1 MKTFKDVW
9 EDAAANSVSGG
20 GVEMPA
26 DVQQDKKR
34 RKKAVYDGRT
44 KEGRKFVERM
54 MARRKAKEDKEK
66 KKLHA
71 QNMKSVEVKEEQL
84 EEAKLKFY
92 GSEISGLR
100 DTKGGMFTAK
110 AVEYKGKLAY
120 RVVNQFGDIE
130 TIDLK
135 AFSRR
140 FG

>member
-100 DTKGGMFTAK
+100 DTKGGKFTAK

-135 AFSRR
+135 AFARR

>member
-71 QNMKSVEVKEEQL
+71 QNMKSVEVKEEQQT
-84 EEAKLKFY
+84 EEMDQYSDKVKKRIDKLTYKIREAEREKEAALSFAQNVQKELSDAKKKTY
-92 GSEISGLR
+92 DI
-100 DTKGGMFTAK
+100 DKGYM
-110 AVEYKGKLAY
+110 
-120 RVVNQFGDIE
+120 
-130 TIDLK
+130 
-135 AFSRR
+135 
-140 FG
+140 